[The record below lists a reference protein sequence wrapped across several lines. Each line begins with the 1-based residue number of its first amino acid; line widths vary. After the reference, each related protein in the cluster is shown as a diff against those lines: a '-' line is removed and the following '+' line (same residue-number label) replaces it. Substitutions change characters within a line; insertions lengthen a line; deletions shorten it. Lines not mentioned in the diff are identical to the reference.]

1 MISIELIFPLRDKR
15 VCMRVE
21 ESLPVGELKSY
32 LRKNLKINNDCIYL
46 LTPKENVSDEMTLY
60 EAGMRTGSGVIIS
73 DGDLEC

>member
-32 LRKNLKINNDCIYL
+32 LRKNLGINNDCIYL
-46 LTPKENVSDEMTLY
+46 LTPKENITDDMTLS
-60 EAGMRTGSGVIIS
+60 EAGMCTGSGVIIS
-73 DGDLEC
+73 DDNSGC